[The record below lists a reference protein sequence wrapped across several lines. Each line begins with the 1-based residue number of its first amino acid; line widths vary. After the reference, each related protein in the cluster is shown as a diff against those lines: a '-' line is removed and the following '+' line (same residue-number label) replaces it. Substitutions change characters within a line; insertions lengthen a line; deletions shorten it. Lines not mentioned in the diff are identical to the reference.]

1 MKDVEVAIQSI
12 ANPENTSYVVIT
24 REAERLVNDIHDHK
38 LELRSSDELL
48 ADLQES
54 GRSEVFEE
62 RKSNQKLQGNLGV
75 SKHEGN
81 YASPLIFTPRK
92 ASLFTRRSSPTSE
105 KKWKVKHA
113 HSPDGG
119 HLAVSVAK
127 MVTMMLRHFDQEERQ
142 TDGSR
147 HWNSMEPVL
156 MRACA
161 HEGAQNFSDKKKL
174 VTPDS

>member
-1 MKDVEVAIQSI
+1 M
-12 ANPENTSYVVIT
+12 
-24 REAERLVNDIHDHK
+24 
-38 LELRSSDELL
+38 
-48 ADLQES
+48 
-54 GRSEVFEE
+54 
-62 RKSNQKLQGNLGV
+62 
-75 SKHEGN
+75 
-81 YASPLIFTPRK
+81 
-92 ASLFTRRSSPTSE
+92 
-105 KKWKVKHA
+105 
-113 HSPDGG
+113 
-119 HLAVSVAK
+119 SVAK